1 MPNFDLKTIIFMS
14 MLLTFMLS
22 MLLAITRNHHKEVHG
37 PGYWAVGNLVVGL
50 GMVLVLIQLD
60 TPKLLFLP
68 SLALIGAGL
77 GLYLNGIQAFNG
89 KVPDHRIPI
98 VLFILLVV
106 IDVFF
111 VVLQP
116 NLRIAVLLGA
126 LVFAVIYFASAR
138 LTFSR
143 DEGIIG
149 NLFWIASSLFL
160 LMGLFMLGR
169 AYATV
174 KADAAVFVHFAI
186 WPVNAYTFM
195 LGAVSQFFIS
205 SLFVLMLSYRLNQ
218 NLESIATIDG
228 LTGIL
233 NRRGL
238 EDSALKMQGICKR
251 INLSMGV
258 LIIDMDHFKKV
269 NDKYGHL
276 FGDDVL
282 RQLTKIIAGIL
293 RSGDVL
299 GRYGGEEFC
308 VFLPNTTE
316 KDATGLA
323 ERIRIGVEKSLYSIN
338 NQTIK
343 GTVSIGVADSVRA
356 GYDFTGLIAAA
367 DSALYTA
374 KNSGRNRVVSF
385 TSMTRDGFSRESFVK
400 ENFSE
405 NSTENNT
412 VKNNIAPDTA
422 MWTINECTDI
432 EWYILRGIF
441 HFKLTRLNT

>member
-1 MPNFDLKTIIFMS
+1 MS

-22 MLLAITRNHHKEVHG
+22 MLLAITRSHHKEVRG
-37 PGYWAVGNLVVGL
+37 PGYWAVGNLMVGL

-68 SLALIGAGL
+68 GVALIGAGL
-77 GLYLNGIQAFNG
+77 SLYLNGIQAFNG
-89 KVPDHRIPI
+89 KSPDHRIPI
-98 VLFILLVV
+98 ALFLLLVA
-106 IDVFF
+106 IDVYF
-111 VVLQP
+111 VVMQHD
-116 NLRIAVLLGA
+116 LRTAVVLGA
-126 LVFAVIYFASAR
+126 IVFAGIYLVCAR

-143 DEGIIG
+143 DEGIVG

-160 LMGLFMLGR
+160 IMGLLMLIR
-169 AYATV
+169 AFTASRVDASIFDSFAT
-174 KADAAVFVHFAI
+174 

-251 INLSMGV
+251 INLSMAV
-258 LIIDMDHFKKV
+258 LVIDMDHFKKV
-269 NDKYGHL
+269 NDKHGHL
-276 FGDDVL
+276 YGDDVL
-282 RQLTKIIAGIL
+282 RLLAKTIADIL

-323 ERIRIGVEKSLYSIN
+323 ERIRLGVETVLHTVNEK
-338 NQTIK
+338 TIK
-343 GTVSIGVADSVRA
+343 ATVSIGVADSVRA
-356 GYDFTGLIAAA
+356 GYDFKGLVAAA
-367 DSALYTA
+367 DSALYVA
-374 KNSGRNRVVSF
+374 KNSGRNRVISY
-385 TSMTRDGFSRESFVK
+385 TNITRDSQ
-400 ENFSE
+400 
-405 NSTENNT
+405 
-412 VKNNIAPDTA
+412 
-422 MWTINECTDI
+422 
-432 EWYILRGIF
+432 
-441 HFKLTRLNT
+441 LND